1 MPGTYP
7 RKSIACPKW
16 TNRWRENA
24 KNSADQIWVATTSK
38 TSSSVAAMAKAVVPS
53 RERCSIMGRSFG
65 NLEAKDSRCAN
76 IQRCCTTT
84 SSASWRMKATGSNK
98 TRYNTLS
105 ALILILLAMTVQ
117 NYNKKYIPP
126 KRKSTYSVFGV
137 QKTLFPRKI
146 YPNRDNSFSLI
157 TESSGLS
164 DRSVININY
173 RLSPKSLLRR
183 AG

>member
-1 MPGTYP
+1 
-7 RKSIACPKW
+7 
-16 TNRWRENA
+16 
-24 KNSADQIWVATTSK
+24 
-38 TSSSVAAMAKAVVPS
+38 MAKAVVPS
-53 RERCSIMGRSFG
+53 RERRSIMGRSFG

-76 IQRCCTTT
+76 IQRCCTAT
-84 SSASWRMKATGSNK
+84 SSASWRMKATGSDK
-98 TRYNTLS
+98 TRYKTLS

-117 NYNKKYIPP
+117 NYNKKHIPP

-164 DRSVININY
+164 DRRCGVSPHPNEYVGYAVGY
-173 RLSPKSLLRR
+173 RISYISKIRNQYKLQAVAEVFAS
-183 AG
+183 

>member
-1 MPGTYP
+1 
-7 RKSIACPKW
+7 
-16 TNRWRENA
+16 
-24 KNSADQIWVATTSK
+24 
-38 TSSSVAAMAKAVVPS
+38 MAKAVVPS
-53 RERCSIMGRSFG
+53 RERRSIMGRNFG

-76 IQRCCTTT
+76 IQRCCTAT
-84 SSASWRMKATGSNK
+84 SSASWRMKATGSDK
-98 TRYNTLS
+98 TRYKTLS

-117 NYNKKYIPP
+117 NYNKKHIPP

-164 DRSVININY
+164 FRSVININY